1 MINKSITENNKKRPI
16 IGRLICRNNQKQIP
30 LASESKN
37 EMEKGTILIVDDNK
51 GVLASLELLLETEF
65 SEIKTAHHPNQI
77 ISIINTSPI
86 DVIIL
91 DMNFSAGINNGN
103 EGLYWLKRIREIA
116 PALPVVMLTAYGD
129 VELAVKA
136 LKNDATDF
144 LLKPWDNRTLVRK
157 IKDAFGSGKKR
168 KNRIPDRNKSPMI
181 VGTSPAMQQLMK
193 MVVKVA
199 RTDANILIT
208 GENGTG
214 KEMLAQEIHRLS
226 TRKEHSMVTVD
237 IHVRSRRQ
245 RQMCI
250 RDREIHRLSTRKE
263 HSMVTVDMGAI
274 SESLFES
281 ELFGHE
287 RGSFTDAYE
296 SRPGKFE
303 AASGSSLFMDE
314 IGNLPLAM
322 QAKLLTVLQNRK
334 ITRIGSNK
342 VIPVDIRLLSA
353 TNKNIQDMVDSGTF
367 REDLLYRLN
376 TIHLEIPPLRE
387 RREDIH
393 LFIDYFMQRYAAKYE
408 KKEIFLHEHALE
420 KLCSYHWPGN
430 IRELQHTIEKAVIL
444 CEGDVIR
451 SKDIFVKQTWSP
463 QFSTTV
469 PNLEEVERQA
479 IETAIR
485 QNDGNLTAT
494 AEQLGISRQTLYN
507 KIKRFKL

>member
-1 MINKSITENNKKRPI
+1 
-16 IGRLICRNNQKQIP
+16 
-30 LASESKN
+30 
-37 EMEKGTILIVDDNK
+37 MEKGTILIVDDNK

-77 ISIINTSPI
+77 ISILNTSPV

-129 VELAVKA
+129 VELAVRA

-144 LLKPWDNRTLVRK
+144 LLKPWDNRTLVCK
-157 IKDAFGSGKKR
+157 IKEAFGSGKKR
-168 KNRIPDRNKSPMI
+168 KNRVPDRSQSPMI

-226 TRKEHSMVTVD
+226 TRREHT
-237 IHVRSRRQ
+237 
-245 RQMCI
+245 
-250 RDREIHRLSTRKE
+250 
-263 HSMVTVDMGAI
+263 MVTVDMGAI

-303 AASGSSLFMDE
+303 AA
-314 IGNLPLAM
+314 
-322 QAKLLTVLQNRK
+322 
-334 ITRIGSNK
+334 RIGSNK

-353 TNKNIQDMVDSGTF
+353 TNKNIQEMVDSGTF

-387 RREDIH
+387 RGNDIH

-408 KKEIFLHEHALE
+408 KKDISLHEHALE

-430 IRELQHTIEKAVIL
+430 IRELQHAIEKAIIL
-444 CEGDVIR
+444 CEGNVIR
-451 SKDIFVKQTWSP
+451 PKDIFVKQTWTP

-479 IETAIR
+479 IATAIR

>member
-1 MINKSITENNKKRPI
+1 
-16 IGRLICRNNQKQIP
+16 
-30 LASESKN
+30 
-37 EMEKGTILIVDDNK
+37 MEKGTILIVDDNK

-65 SEIKTAHHPNQI
+65 SEIKTAHNPNQI
-77 ISIINTSPI
+77 LSILNTSPV
-86 DVIIL
+86 DMIIL

-103 EGLYWLKRIREIA
+103 EGLYWLKRIREVA
-116 PALPVVMLTAYGD
+116 PTLPVVMLTAYGD

-136 LKNDATDF
+136 LKNEATDF
-144 LLKPWDNRTLVRK
+144 LLKPWDNQTLVRK
-157 IKDAFGSGKKR
+157 VKEAFGSKK
-168 KNRIPDRNKSPMI
+168 KKKTSAPSPGVHKQQMI

-214 KEMLAQEIHRLS
+214 KEMLA
-226 TRKEHSMVTVD
+226 
-237 IHVRSRRQ
+237 
-245 RQMCI
+245 
-250 RDREIHRLSTRKE
+250 REIHRLSPR
-263 HSMVTVDMGAI
+263 HGRDMVAIDMGAI

-287 RGSFTDAYE
+287 RGAFTDAYE

-303 AASGSSLFMDE
+303 VASGSSLFMDE
-314 IGNLPLAM
+314 VGNLPLSM
-322 QAKLLTVLQNRK
+322 QAKLLAVLQNRM
-334 ITRIGSNK
+334 ITRIGSHK
-342 VIPVDIRLLSA
+342 VIPVDIRLISA
-353 TNKNIQDMVDSGTF
+353 TNRNIQEMVEAGTF

-387 RREDIH
+387 RGEDIH
-393 LFIDYFMQRYAAKYE
+393 LFIDCFMQRYAAKYDR
-408 KKEIFLHEHALE
+408 KDISLHPHALE
-420 KLCSYHWPGN
+420 KLCTYHWPGN
-430 IRELQHTIEKAVIL
+430 IRELQHTIEKAIIL
-444 CEGDVIR
+444 CEGDTIR
-451 SKDIFVKQTWSP
+451 PKDIFVKQSWNP
-463 QFSTTV
+463 QLSATV

>member
-1 MINKSITENNKKRPI
+1 
-16 IGRLICRNNQKQIP
+16 
-30 LASESKN
+30 
-37 EMEKGTILIVDDNK
+37 
-51 GVLASLELLLETEF
+51 
-65 SEIKTAHHPNQI
+65 
-77 ISIINTSPI
+77 
-86 DVIIL
+86 
-91 DMNFSAGINNGN
+91 
-103 EGLYWLKRIREIA
+103 
-116 PALPVVMLTAYGD
+116 
-129 VELAVKA
+129 
-136 LKNDATDF
+136 
-144 LLKPWDNRTLVRK
+144 
-157 IKDAFGSGKKR
+157 
-168 KNRIPDRNKSPMI
+168 MI

-193 MVVKVA
+193 IVVKVA

-214 KEMLAQEIHRLS
+214 KEMLAQEIHRF
-226 TRKEHSMVTVD
+226 
-237 IHVRSRRQ
+237 
-245 RQMCI
+245 
-250 RDREIHRLSTRKE
+250 STRKE

-393 LFIDYFMQRYAAKYE
+393 LFINYFMQRYAAKYE

-451 SKDIFVKQTWSP
+451 SKDIFVRQTWSP

>member
-1 MINKSITENNKKRPI
+1 
-16 IGRLICRNNQKQIP
+16 
-30 LASESKN
+30 
-37 EMEKGTILIVDDNK
+37 
-51 GVLASLELLLETEF
+51 
-65 SEIKTAHHPNQI
+65 
-77 ISIINTSPI
+77 
-86 DVIIL
+86 
-91 DMNFSAGINNGN
+91 
-103 EGLYWLKRIREIA
+103 
-116 PALPVVMLTAYGD
+116 
-129 VELAVKA
+129 
-136 LKNDATDF
+136 
-144 LLKPWDNRTLVRK
+144 
-157 IKDAFGSGKKR
+157 
-168 KNRIPDRNKSPMI
+168 MI

-193 MVVKVA
+193 IVVKVA

-214 KEMLAQEIHRLS
+214 KEMLAQ
-226 TRKEHSMVTVD
+226 
-237 IHVRSRRQ
+237 
-245 RQMCI
+245 
-250 RDREIHRLSTRKE
+250 EIHRLSTRKE

-367 REDLLYRLN
+367 REYLLFRLY

>member
-1 MINKSITENNKKRPI
+1 
-16 IGRLICRNNQKQIP
+16 
-30 LASESKN
+30 
-37 EMEKGTILIVDDNK
+37 
-51 GVLASLELLLETEF
+51 
-65 SEIKTAHHPNQI
+65 
-77 ISIINTSPI
+77 
-86 DVIIL
+86 
-91 DMNFSAGINNGN
+91 
-103 EGLYWLKRIREIA
+103 
-116 PALPVVMLTAYGD
+116 
-129 VELAVKA
+129 
-136 LKNDATDF
+136 
-144 LLKPWDNRTLVRK
+144 
-157 IKDAFGSGKKR
+157 
-168 KNRIPDRNKSPMI
+168 MI

-193 MVVKVA
+193 IVVKVA

-214 KEMLAQEIHRLS
+214 KEMLAQ
-226 TRKEHSMVTVD
+226 
-237 IHVRSRRQ
+237 
-245 RQMCI
+245 
-250 RDREIHRLSTRKE
+250 EIHRLSTRKE

-353 TNKNIQDMVDSGTF
+353 TNKNIQDMV
-367 REDLLYRLN
+367 
-376 TIHLEIPPLRE
+376 EIPPLRE

-393 LFIDYFMQRYAAKYE
+393 LFINYFMQRYAAKYE

-479 IETAIR
+479 IATAIR

>member
-1 MINKSITENNKKRPI
+1 
-16 IGRLICRNNQKQIP
+16 
-30 LASESKN
+30 
-37 EMEKGTILIVDDNK
+37 
-51 GVLASLELLLETEF
+51 
-65 SEIKTAHHPNQI
+65 
-77 ISIINTSPI
+77 
-86 DVIIL
+86 
-91 DMNFSAGINNGN
+91 
-103 EGLYWLKRIREIA
+103 
-116 PALPVVMLTAYGD
+116 
-129 VELAVKA
+129 
-136 LKNDATDF
+136 
-144 LLKPWDNRTLVRK
+144 
-157 IKDAFGSGKKR
+157 
-168 KNRIPDRNKSPMI
+168 MI

-214 KEMLAQEIHRLS
+214 KEMLAQ
-226 TRKEHSMVTVD
+226 
-237 IHVRSRRQ
+237 
-245 RQMCI
+245 
-250 RDREIHRLSTRKE
+250 EIHRLSTRKE

-408 KKEIFLHEHALE
+408 KK
-420 KLCSYHWPGN
+420 
-430 IRELQHTIEKAVIL
+430 R
-444 CEGDVIR
+444 
-451 SKDIFVKQTWSP
+451 
-463 QFSTTV
+463 
-469 PNLEEVERQA
+469 NLPA
-479 IETAIR
+479 
-485 QNDGNLTAT
+485 
-494 AEQLGISRQTLYN
+494 
-507 KIKRFKL
+507 

>member
-1 MINKSITENNKKRPI
+1 MTKETLIFGHKNPDTDSITSALVMENLEKKLGNENAKAVRLGNVNKETQYVLKYLGIEAPELIKDVEDNQDVILVDHNEASQTVENISNAKILKVVDHHTMNFVAPYQLYYRAEPVGCTATVLYKMYKENDVEIDKTMATLMLSAIASDTLILKSPTTTEDDKKIVKKLEEISGLDINVYGTDMLKAGTDISEFTPEEIINIDCKLFEKGNKKFRI
-16 IGRLICRNNQKQIP
+16 AQVNTADLDSIFKNQSYFEQAIAKDI
-30 LASESKN
+30 
-37 EMEKGTILIVDDNK
+37 EKEN
-51 GVLASLELLLETEF
+51 
-65 SEIKTAHHPNQI
+65 
-77 ISIINTSPI
+77 
-86 DVIIL
+86 L
-91 DMNFSAGINNGN
+91 D
-103 EGLYWLKRIREIA
+103 LW
-116 PALPVVMLTAYGD
+116 
-129 VELAVKA
+129 
-136 LKNDATDF
+136 
-144 LLKPWDNRTLVRK
+144 
-157 IKDAFGSGKKR
+157 
-168 KNRIPDRNKSPMI
+168 
-181 VGTSPAMQQLMK
+181 
-193 MVVKVA
+193 
-199 RTDANILIT
+199 
-208 GENGTG
+208 
-214 KEMLAQEIHRLS
+214 
-226 TRKEHSMVTVD
+226 
-237 IHVRSRRQ
+237 
-245 RQMCI
+245 
-250 RDREIHRLSTRKE
+250 
-263 HSMVTVDMGAI
+263 
-274 SESLFES
+274 
-281 ELFGHE
+281 
-287 RGSFTDAYE
+287 
-296 SRPGKFE
+296 
-303 AASGSSLFMDE
+303 
-314 IGNLPLAM
+314 
-322 QAKLLTVLQNRK
+322 
-334 ITRIGSNK
+334 
-342 VIPVDIRLLSA
+342 DIRLLSA

>member
-1 MINKSITENNKKRPI
+1 MDTPLQRKSKTDTFTRKLKRNIQRTEPPI
-16 IGRLICRNNQKQIP
+16 LR
-30 LASESKN
+30 
-37 EMEKGTILIVDDNK
+37 METGTILIVDDNK
-51 GVLASLELLLETEF
+51 SVLASLELLLENVF
-65 SEIKTAHHPNQI
+65 STVRTAANPNQI
-77 ISIINTSPI
+77 TTILSTTPI
-86 DVIIL
+86 DIVIL

-103 EGLYWLKRIREIA
+103 EGLYWLKHIHEIR
-116 PALPVVMLTAYGD
+116 PSLPVIMLTAYGD

-136 LKNDATDF
+136 LKNGATDF
-144 LLKPWDNRTLVRK
+144 LLKPWDNHILIQK
-157 IKDAFGSGKKR
+157 IKEAYQNNRPTHHKNSPKSTQKASGDE
-168 KNRIPDRNKSPMI
+168 NLNKSEMLI
-181 VGTSPAMQQLMK
+181 GHSPAMLQLIK
-193 MVVKVA
+193 VVTKVA
-199 RTDANILIT
+199 KTDANILIT

-214 KEMLAQEIHRLS
+214 KEMLAQEIHRF
-226 TRKEHSMVTVD
+226 
-237 IHVRSRRQ
+237 
-245 RQMCI
+245 
-250 RDREIHRLSTRKE
+250 STRKE

>member
-1 MINKSITENNKKRPI
+1 
-16 IGRLICRNNQKQIP
+16 
-30 LASESKN
+30 
-37 EMEKGTILIVDDNK
+37 MEKGTVLIVDDNK
-51 GVLASLELLLETEF
+51 GVLTSLELLLETEF
-65 SEIKTAHHPNQI
+65 SEVKTANNPNQI
-77 ISIINTSPI
+77 ISILNTIPI
-86 DVIIL
+86 DIIIL

-116 PALPVVMLTAYGD
+116 PTLPVVMLTAYGD

-136 LKNDATDF
+136 LKNEATDF
-144 LLKPWDNRTLVRK
+144 LLKPWDNQTLIRK
-157 IKDAFGSGKKR
+157 IKEAFGSCPKK
-168 KNRIPDRNKSPMI
+168 KNLAPKKNKSPMI
-181 VGTSPAMQQLMK
+181 VGTSPTMLQLMK

-199 RTDANILIT
+199 RTDANVLIT

-226 TRKEHSMVTVD
+226 TRREHA
-237 IHVRSRRQ
+237 
-245 RQMCI
+245 
-250 RDREIHRLSTRKE
+250 
-263 HSMVTVDMGAI
+263 MVTVDMGAI

-287 RGSFTDAYE
+287 RGSFTNAYE

-314 IGNLPLAM
+314 IGNLPLSM
-322 QAKLLTVLQNRK
+322 QAKLLTVLQNRS

-342 VIPVDIRLLSA
+342 VIPTDIRLISA
-353 TNKNIQDMVDSGTF
+353 TNRNIQEMVNEGTF

-387 RREDIH
+387 RGDDIL
-393 LFIDYFMQRYAAKYE
+393 LFIDYFMQRYATKYE
-408 KKEIFLHEHALE
+408 RKDISLHEHALE
-420 KLCSYHWPGN
+420 KLCNYHWPGN
-430 IRELQHTIEKAVIL
+430 IRELQHAIEKAIIL

-451 SKDIFVKQTWSP
+451 PKDIFVKQTWVP
-463 QFSTTV
+463 QFSATV
-469 PNLEEVERQA
+469 PNLEEVERRA

>member
-1 MINKSITENNKKRPI
+1 
-16 IGRLICRNNQKQIP
+16 
-30 LASESKN
+30 
-37 EMEKGTILIVDDNK
+37 
-51 GVLASLELLLETEF
+51 
-65 SEIKTAHHPNQI
+65 
-77 ISIINTSPI
+77 
-86 DVIIL
+86 
-91 DMNFSAGINNGN
+91 
-103 EGLYWLKRIREIA
+103 
-116 PALPVVMLTAYGD
+116 
-129 VELAVKA
+129 
-136 LKNDATDF
+136 
-144 LLKPWDNRTLVRK
+144 
-157 IKDAFGSGKKR
+157 
-168 KNRIPDRNKSPMI
+168 MI

-193 MVVKVA
+193 IVVKVA

-214 KEMLAQEIHRLS
+214 KEMLAQEIHRF
-226 TRKEHSMVTVD
+226 
-237 IHVRSRRQ
+237 
-245 RQMCI
+245 
-250 RDREIHRLSTRKE
+250 STRKE

-393 LFIDYFMQRYAAKYE
+393 LFIDYFMQRYA
-408 KKEIFLHEHALE
+408 
-420 KLCSYHWPGN
+420 
-430 IRELQHTIEKAVIL
+430 
-444 CEGDVIR
+444 D
-451 SKDIFVKQTWSP
+451 
-463 QFSTTV
+463 
-469 PNLEEVERQA
+469 
-479 IETAIR
+479 
-485 QNDGNLTAT
+485 
-494 AEQLGISRQTLYN
+494 
-507 KIKRFKL
+507 

>member
-1 MINKSITENNKKRPI
+1 
-16 IGRLICRNNQKQIP
+16 
-30 LASESKN
+30 
-37 EMEKGTILIVDDNK
+37 MEKGTVLIVDDNK
-51 GVLASLELLLETEF
+51 GVLTSLELLLETEF
-65 SEIKTAHHPNQI
+65 SEVKTANNPNQI
-77 ISIINTSPI
+77 ISILNTTPI
-86 DVIIL
+86 DIIIL

-116 PALPVVMLTAYGD
+116 PTLPVVMLTAYGD

-136 LKNDATDF
+136 LKNEATDF
-144 LLKPWDNRTLVRK
+144 LLKPWDNQTLIRK
-157 IKDAFGSGKKR
+157 IKEAFGSCPKK
-168 KNRIPDRNKSPMI
+168 KNLAPKKNKSPMI
-181 VGTSPAMQQLMK
+181 VGTSPTMLQLMK

-199 RTDANILIT
+199 RTDANVLIT

-226 TRKEHSMVTVD
+226 TRREHA
-237 IHVRSRRQ
+237 
-245 RQMCI
+245 
-250 RDREIHRLSTRKE
+250 
-263 HSMVTVDMGAI
+263 MVTVDMGAI

-287 RGSFTDAYE
+287 RGSFTNAYE

-314 IGNLPLAM
+314 IGNLPLSM
-322 QAKLLTVLQNRK
+322 QAKLLTVLQNRS

-342 VIPVDIRLLSA
+342 VIPTDIRLISA
-353 TNKNIQDMVDSGTF
+353 TNRNIQEMVNEGTF

-387 RREDIH
+387 RGDDIL
-393 LFIDYFMQRYAAKYE
+393 LFIDYFMQRYATKYE
-408 KKEIFLHEHALE
+408 RKDISLHEHALE
-420 KLCSYHWPGN
+420 KLCNYHWPGN
-430 IRELQHTIEKAVIL
+430 IRELQHAIEKAIIL

-451 SKDIFVKQTWSP
+451 PKDIFVKQTWVP
-463 QFSTTV
+463 QFSATV